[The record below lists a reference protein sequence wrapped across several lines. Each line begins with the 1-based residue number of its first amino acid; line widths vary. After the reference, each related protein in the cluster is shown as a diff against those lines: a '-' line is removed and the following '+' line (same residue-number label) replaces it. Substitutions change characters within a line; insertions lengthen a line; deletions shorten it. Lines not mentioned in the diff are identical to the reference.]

1 MQFTLEHKADLL
13 HAKVWGRD
21 STRPPF
27 QLCEA
32 IMTEANRLG
41 LKRILIELSQK
52 VPLTG
57 TGQFMLVERLPSL
70 GLTPRH
76 RVALV
81 HHTPGF
87 FEANDMIDIVAENRG
102 LNVKNFRDV
111 GSALAWLG

>member
-1 MQFTLEHKADLL
+1 MQFTLEPKADLL

-21 STRPPF
+21 TTRPPF
-27 QLCEA
+27 QVCEA
-32 IMTEANRLG
+32 IMTEARRLG

-52 VPLTG
+52 VPLSG

-70 GLTPRH
+70 GLTPEH
-76 RVALV
+76 RIALV

-87 FEANDMIDIVAENRG
+87 FEANDMIDMVAENRG

-111 GSALAWLG
+111 GAALAWLG